1 MKSAEKESGR
11 LTAIFSKVI
20 ARPERLHTDPSMQI
34 KTQIK
39 KPPCEREFAWRLGCY
54 YKVIISRKDE
64 KMEFTVDY
72 ARELVEVSK
81 VDTIYAR
88 IADRAR
94 QGWTTLKVAYITE
107 IAFKSLMRNGF
118 IKFNESETE
127 EIEEW
132 DGERMIDED
141 YFVISWEVI

>member
-1 MKSAEKESGR
+1 
-11 LTAIFSKVI
+11 
-20 ARPERLHTDPSMQI
+20 
-34 KTQIK
+34 
-39 KPPCEREFAWRLGCY
+39 
-54 YKVIISRKDE
+54 
-64 KMEFTVDY
+64 MEFTVDY

-94 QGWTTLKVAYITE
+94 QGWTTLKVTYITE
-107 IAFKSLMRNGF
+107 VAFKSLMRNGF
-118 IKFNESETE
+118 IVFNESETE

-132 DGERMIDED
+132 DGERMVDED